1 MATPVRIDMTT
12 ANPSTGRERWIRVS
26 GSNGRKFAA
35 IFGTKGTTYHARN
48 APAIPAKTLTSKL
61 SNTNSRTTLPR
72 DAPIAMR
79 NAISRRLPLNLT
91 SSRFATLLH
100 AINKTNATAASSVA
114 KAGRKFPVTSSG
126 KVLSVM
132 TDELSI
138 LSGYRAR

>member
-1 MATPVRIDMTT
+1 MD
-12 ANPSTGRERWIRVS
+12 
-26 GSNGRKFAA
+26 
-35 IFGTKGTTYHARN
+35 HARN
-48 APAIPAKTLTSKL
+48 APAIPANTLTSKL
-61 SNTNSRTTLPR
+61 SKTNSRTTLPR
-72 DAPIAMR
+72 DAPIAIR

-100 AINKTNATAASSVA
+100 AINKTNATAASKVA

-126 KVLSVM
+126 RVLSVM